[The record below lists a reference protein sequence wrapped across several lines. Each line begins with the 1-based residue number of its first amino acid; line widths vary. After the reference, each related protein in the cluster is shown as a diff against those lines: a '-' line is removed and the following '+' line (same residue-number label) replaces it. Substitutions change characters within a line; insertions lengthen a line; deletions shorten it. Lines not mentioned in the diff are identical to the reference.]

1 MQWFWVPF
9 QRLVKNVKHKP
20 MVVFICS
27 VSAPCYSADRVKC
40 LKVRARYNSLSLHII
55 QGQSTTPHENSWDA
69 KSLKAVL
76 PSTLEKRWPEDC
88 AINLKS
94 DISKSISQFSSFS
107 CFCSN
112 GVLSGSLVWLLYTL
126 LSSSINLVW
135 ECARMHLA
143 HSQDFFPEEQ
153 TLREETFHFFV
164 LSVKCECDST
174 KRENSVLS
182 ASQTSSLHA
191 PQSAAN
197 SRNVDVLK
205 NFKLES
211 IRHFEYISSNKL
223 LL

>member
-1 MQWFWVPF
+1 MWNISQWLYSFALYQPRVIQLTGW
-9 QRLVKNVKHKP
+9 NVWKLEQGITPCHCTSSKDNQQLP
-20 MVVFICS
+20 MKIRRMPS
-27 VSAPCYSADRVKC
+27 
-40 LKVRARYNSLSLHII
+40 H
-55 QGQSTTPHENSWDA
+55 
-69 KSLKAVL
+69 LKAVL